1 MAVDAMAVDTMAA
14 ISQKVDTM
22 AAKREFVYKIP
33 CRARAWPSG
42 CIGRVRRASKGILH
56 TKRVHLTRCISRIR
70 ERNDGARAR
79 KIGRWLGQQRE

>member
-1 MAVDAMAVDTMAA
+1 MHGGRYGGGRYGAAVDTMAA

-56 TKRVHLTRCISRIR
+56 TKRVTHISEIF
-70 ERNDGARAR
+70 
-79 KIGRWLGQQRE
+79 